1 MCGRPWQHFDFTFS
15 MLNLMVLTKLSKKSA
30 DDASSMKMHSL
41 NGSKRGTITMK
52 ITNEKQGSA
61 VNPAKSD
68 ERSQDMDL
76 TMNIAVETEAK
87 KENVQTG
94 KNALLIRAKT
104 KLPKSIKG
112 AIKKMG
118 SVWLEVHQAYAIPL
132 SQRDAILQL
141 LEPWKAYVN
150 YSETYIDLSLFSPA
164 GKVKNN
170 QETRISILQEQIY
183 HESMQLMCDIRSYD
197 LRLSESDFNEKPA
210 QDGKTTSQ
218 VQIETVFYERRQNIL
233 DKQREL
239 DSLTSSVTKMG
250 HDDNP
255 FVLDKIG
262 LWHVSEEGKTWISSP
277 IHVTARVRDEH
288 GLNHG
293 KLLEFDDADGVH
305 HTWAMPMEMLA
316 GDCSEFRSTLMNAG
330 LEISTSFKA
339 RQWLADYVQR
349 FIPSCTARC
358 VSRTGWHKK
367 GFVLPDT
374 NIGDLGQEKVL
385 IQGKTCNFR
394 GYCVAGTL
402 LDWQSAVADRSV
414 GNSRLIFAIS
424 VGFAGPLLHL
434 MEAEPGGFHL
444 CSHSSSGKTTA
455 LRAAASIY
463 GNKEFMRKWK
473 ATVNGL
479 ETIAFQHNDTLLCLD
494 EMGEMNAFDLGD
506 AAYMLANGSGKN
518 RARPDGGLR
527 EPLTWK
533 LLFLSSG
540 ETGLAAHMEQ
550 AGKKAKAGQEIRL
563 AEIPADT
570 GKSGLFEELHGFTN
584 GSIFADELSKNSQKY
599 YGTAGREFLKR
610 LTQDIE
616 EAKVFIRKTMD
627 EFLAAAIPEGASGQI
642 HRVAGRFALVAA
654 AGELAIHYDITRV
667 LGKDGIASIGW
678 DEGTARQAVLKCFQ
692 DWMEAFGGPGL
703 QEKTQLLADV
713 RYFLEQHGESRFTDW
728 YANDPDA
735 LPSGSRTYN
744 RAGFRRHT
752 DEGTEFYIF
761 PETFKRDICKGR
773 DEKFVKQILYD
784 HGLLKKDSQGKFTC
798 AAKPASETKSRRF
811 YVFFATSNEG
821 EP

>member
-1 MCGRPWQHFDFTFS
+1 
-15 MLNLMVLTKLSKKSA
+15 
-30 DDASSMKMHSL
+30 
-41 NGSKRGTITMK
+41 
-52 ITNEKQGSA
+52 
-61 VNPAKSD
+61 
-68 ERSQDMDL
+68 
-76 TMNIAVETEAK
+76 MNISNFPEMQK
-87 KENVQTG
+87 GNVPPE
-94 KNALLIRAKT
+94 KNALMMRTKT
-104 KLPKSIKG
+104 KLPKVAKIK
-112 AIKKMG
+112 IKKMG
-118 SVWLEVHQAYAIPL
+118 AMWLESYQAYAIPL
-132 SQRDAILQL
+132 SQKDAIQQFLD
-141 LEPWKAYVN
+141 PWKGQIN
-150 YSETYIDLSLFSPA
+150 FSEAYIDPSLFSPA
-164 GKVKNN
+164 GRVQNN

-183 HESMQLMCDIRSYD
+183 QESMQLMCDIRSYD
-197 LRLSESDFNEKPA
+197 PDLSEIDFDQKLA
-210 QDGKTTSQ
+210 QEGKSASQ
-218 VQIETVFYERRQNIL
+218 IQIEAVFYERRQKIL
-233 DKQREL
+233 DKQREF
-239 DSLTSSVTKMG
+239 DSSTSSITKTSQS
-250 HDDNP
+250 DNP
-255 FVLDKIG
+255 FILDETG
-262 LWHVSEEGKTWISSP
+262 LWHVSEEGKTWISSA
-277 IHVTARVRDEH
+277 IKITARIRDEH

-293 KLLEFDDADGVH
+293 KLIEFDDADGIH
-305 HTWAMPMEMLA
+305 HSWAMPMEMLA

-349 FIPSCTARC
+349 SIPSCTARC
-358 VSRTGWHKK
+358 VSHTGWHKK

-374 NIGDLGQEKVL
+374 NIGDFGQEKVL

-394 GYCVAGTL
+394 GYCVAGSL
-402 LDWQSAVADRSV
+402 FDWQSTVADRCV

-455 LRAAASIY
+455 LRAAASLY

-494 EMGEMNAFDLGD
+494 EMGEMSAFELGD

-518 RARPDGGLR
+518 RARTDGGLR

-540 ETGLAAHMEQ
+540 EIGLAAHMEQ

-570 GKSGLFEELHGFTN
+570 GKYGLFEELHGFAN

-610 LTQDIE
+610 LTQDME
-616 EAKVFIRKTMD
+616 GAKAFIKMAMD
-627 EFLAAAIPEGASGQI
+627 EFLIAAIPAGASGQI

-654 AGELAIHYDITRV
+654 AGELAISYNITRV

-678 DEGTARQAVLKCFQ
+678 DKGTAHRAVLKCFQ

-713 RYFLEQHGESRFTDW
+713 QYFLEQHGESRFTDW
-728 YANDPDA
+728 YANSPDA
-735 LPSGSRTYN
+735 TPTDSRTYN

-752 DEGTEFYIF
+752 AEGTEFYIF

-773 DEKFVKQILYD
+773 DEKFVKQTLYE
-784 HGLLKKDSQGKFTC
+784 HGLLKKDTQGKFTC
-798 AAKPASETKSRRF
+798 SAKPVSETKSRRF
-811 YVFFATSNEG
+811 YVLLSTSNEG